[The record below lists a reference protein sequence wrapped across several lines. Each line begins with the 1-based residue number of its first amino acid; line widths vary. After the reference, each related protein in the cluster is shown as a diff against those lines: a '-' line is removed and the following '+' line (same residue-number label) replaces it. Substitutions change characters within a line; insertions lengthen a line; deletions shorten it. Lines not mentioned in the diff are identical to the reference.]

1 METLH
6 FAHISDT
13 HLTCQGSSPF
23 MQRVAREV
31 RDPWDNLKDC
41 LCQLQGKALDFVL
54 LTGDL
59 VHEGEEEDYKALK
72 RLLEEKLPGVPLCC
86 AMGNHDHRLA
96 FRRGVLGENTE
107 DTGPYLAYTQVK
119 GLGIITLDSP
129 YLHGTDGTLP
139 PDQLEFLRKSLEQK
153 PPQGNIVILHHPV
166 VGQQPWGPMEAPEEY
181 LELLA
186 KGNVRGVFAGHLHSS
201 FHGWRGGVPHYTA
214 GSLAFGIDMEEH
226 RAVYTDQWCYH
237 LCRMEG
243 DGTVSFWP
251 VALSP
256 SRQVLQVK
264 PMGS

>member
-13 HLTCQGSSPF
+13 HLTCGGSSPF
-23 MQRVAREV
+23 VQRVAREV

-96 FRRGVLGENTE
+96 FRRGFLGENTE
-107 DTGPYLAYTQVK
+107 DAGPYLAYTQVK

-129 YLHGTDGTLP
+129 TSMGQTAHC
-139 PDQLEFLRKSLEQK
+139 LRISWNFCASLWSKKRPGE
-153 PPQGNIVILHHPV
+153 IL
-166 VGQQPWGPMEAPEEY
+166 
-181 LELLA
+181 
-186 KGNVRGVFAGHLHSS
+186 S
-201 FHGWRGGVPHYTA
+201 FSIIRW
-214 GSLAFGIDMEEH
+214 
-226 RAVYTDQWCYH
+226 
-237 LCRMEG
+237 
-243 DGTVSFWP
+243 
-251 VALSP
+251 
-256 SRQVLQVK
+256 
-264 PMGS
+264 

>member
-13 HLTCQGSSPF
+13 HLTCGGSSPF

-96 FRRGVLGENTE
+96 FRRGFLGENTE
-107 DTGPYLAYTQVK
+107 DAGPYLAYTQVK

-153 PPQGNIVILHHPV
+153 PPRGNIVILHHPV

-186 KGNVRGVFAGHLHSS
+186 KGNVRGISIVPSTAGGEACLTTPPVLWPLASIWKNTERCIPTS
-201 FHGWRGGVPHYTA
+201 GAITCAAWRGTEP
-214 GSLAFGIDMEEH
+214 
-226 RAVYTDQWCYH
+226 C
-237 LCRMEG
+237 
-243 DGTVSFWP
+243 
-251 VALSP
+251 P
-256 SRQVLQVK
+256 SGR
-264 PMGS
+264 

>member
-13 HLTCQGSSPF
+13 HLTCGGSSPF

-31 RDPWDNLKDC
+31 RDPWDNLKGC

-96 FRRGVLGENTE
+96 FRRGFLGENTE
-107 DTGPYLAYTQVK
+107 DAGPYLAYTQVK

-129 YLHGTDGTLP
+129 YLHGTYCTLP

-153 PPQGNIVILHHPV
+153 TPRGNIVILHHPV

-181 LELLA
+181 FELLENG
-186 KGNVRGVFAGHLHSS
+186 KVRGVFCWSSPLFLPRLAGRRAPLHRRFSGLWHRYGRAQS
-201 FHGWRGGVPHYTA
+201 GVYRPVVLSPVPHGGGRNRVLLA
-214 GSLAFGIDMEEH
+214 GS
-226 RAVYTDQWCYH
+226 
-237 LCRMEG
+237 
-243 DGTVSFWP
+243 P
-251 VALSP
+251 VT
-256 SRQVLQVK
+256 
-264 PMGS
+264 

>member
-1 METLH
+1 M
-6 FAHISDT
+6 
-13 HLTCQGSSPF
+13 
-23 MQRVAREV
+23 
-31 RDPWDNLKDC
+31 
-41 LCQLQGKALDFVL
+41 
-54 LTGDL
+54 
-59 VHEGEEEDYKALK
+59 
-72 RLLEEKLPGVPLCC
+72 
-86 AMGNHDHRLA
+86 
-96 FRRGVLGENTE
+96 
-107 DTGPYLAYTQVK
+107 K

-153 PPQGNIVILHHPV
+153 PPRGNIVILHHPV

-181 LELLA
+181 FELLA
-186 KGNVRGVFAGHLHSS
+186 KGKVRGVFAGHLHCS

-226 RAVYTDQWCYH
+226 RAVYTNQWCYH

>member
-13 HLTCQGSSPF
+13 HLTCGGSSPF

-72 RLLEEKLPGVPLCC
+72 RLLEEKLPGVLLCC

-96 FRRGVLGENTE
+96 FRRGFLGENTE
-107 DTGPYLAYTQVK
+107 DAGPYLAYTQVK

-153 PPQGNIVILHHPV
+153 TPRGNIVILHHP
-166 VGQQPWGPMEAPEEY
+166 GGLWKRRKNILSFWKMERCGAFLPGISIVPSTAGGEACPITPPV
-181 LELLA
+181 LWPLA
-186 KGNVRGVFAGHLHSS
+186 SIWKSTERCIPTSGAITCAA
-201 FHGWRGGVPHYTA
+201 WRGTEP
-214 GSLAFGIDMEEH
+214 
-226 RAVYTDQWCYH
+226 C
-237 LCRMEG
+237 
-243 DGTVSFWP
+243 
-251 VALSP
+251 P
-256 SRQVLQVK
+256 SGR
-264 PMGS
+264 